1 MSQAALPLKQR
12 GWGQTMRRDAWWVQ
26 PLAVFLGL
34 AAFLVYANFRVF
46 EGAHYYSGH
55 SERNAATNYL
65 TPFYSPLLFDVPGVR
80 PSGHAWWSEKPALLA
95 WLPGWV
101 SPAALILIFPAG
113 FRFTCY
119 YYRGAYYKAF
129 WADPPSCAVG
139 EPRKGYRGENSL
151 PLILQN
157 VHRYFLLFAV
167 LFLFILSYDV
177 WHALWFKDGAGGY
190 RFGVGLGTLILA
202 TNVVLL
208 TGYTFGCHSMRH
220 LMGGGRDCV
229 TKAPLGHGFY
239 ECVSCL
245 NRRHMLWAWLSLFS
259 VAFSDVY
266 VRMLAAGV
274 WADWRI
280 F

>member
-12 GWGQTMRRDAWWVQ
+12 GWGQTMRRDAWWIQ

-34 AAFLVYANFRVF
+34 ATFLAYANFRVF
-46 EGAHYYSGH
+46 EAAHYYSGH
-55 SERNAATNYL
+55 GVRNASTNYL
-65 TPFYSPLLFDVPGVR
+65 TPFYSPLLFDVPGAQ
-80 PSGHAWWSEKPALLA
+80 PSGHAWWSSKPAFLA

-129 WADPPSCAVG
+129 WADPPACAVG
-139 EPRKGYRGENSL
+139 EPRKGYWGENSL

-157 VHRYFLLFAV
+157 VHRYFLLFSIV
-167 LFLFILSYDV
+167 FLVILAYDV
-177 WHALWFKDGAGGY
+177 WHALWFKTPDGGHRLGL
-190 RFGVGLGTLILA
+190 GLGTLILA

-208 TGYTFGCHSMRH
+208 TGYSFGCHSMRH

-229 TKAPLGHGFY
+229 TRAPLGVKFY

-245 NRRHMLWAWLSLFS
+245 NRKHMVWAWLSLFS
-259 VAFSDVY
+259 VAFSDFY
-266 VRMLAAGV
+266 VRMLARGV
-274 WADWRI
+274 WVDWRI
-280 F
+280 L